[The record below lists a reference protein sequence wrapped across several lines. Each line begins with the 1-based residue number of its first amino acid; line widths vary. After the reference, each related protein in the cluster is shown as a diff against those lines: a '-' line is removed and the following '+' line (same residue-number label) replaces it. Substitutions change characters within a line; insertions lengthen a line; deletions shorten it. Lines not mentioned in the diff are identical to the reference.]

1 MLERARDVVGA
12 YESSVPDVRRRRTGV
27 HYTPTRLAESL
38 TDLAF
43 EQLGRIPGA
52 VVDPS
57 CGAGSFLIAAADLLV
72 DAGVEPSQ
80 VLLRLAGADVDPGA
94 VAACRDALAAW
105 AGEHRLDRRAADAV
119 DLRVTD
125 MLADPP
131 PDWSGRFDLVIGN
144 PPFLGQLSDETVRDA
159 SQRAAVR
166 ERFGGVGPYTDS
178 AALFVVGSLDLL
190 RSGGVSLLIQPSSF
204 LAARDTAA
212 VRSSVLRN
220 GQLVAVWASPDL
232 HFDAGVHVCAPVLRV
247 GGDRSSA
254 GMVSVRWG
262 GSMESAGEV
271 PSPGPE
277 ESWGPLLARP
287 LGVPSV
293 PDVPVAR
300 QRLHTI
306 AASTAGFRDE
316 FYALAD
322 AARELDEPGFVGSS
336 PRLVTVG
343 MIDPSRLTWGHR
355 ARKLAGR
362 SVTAPRLDLQAL
374 QSSAP
379 RVADWVRRRLRPKVL
394 VASQT
399 RVLEAVADPIGD
411 LVPVTPVIS
420 AEPFDPADIWL
431 VLAALLSPTTSAS
444 AAARR
449 LGTGMSV
456 GAVRWSASAVGDV
469 ELPIDRVAWD
479 RGALL
484 ARRLAEADG
493 GTRADLLARL
503 GRTMCIAHGCSPDSE
518 VMAWW
523 YDRVIRC

>member
-1 MLERARDVVGA
+1 MLERSRVVVDA
-12 YESSVPDVRRRRTGV
+12 YESSVPDLRRRRTGV
-27 HYTPTRLAESL
+27 HYTPARLAESL
-38 TDLAF
+38 TGLAL
-43 EQLGRIPGA
+43 EQLGRIPES

-57 CGAGSFLIAAADLLV
+57 CGAGSFLLAAADTLV

-80 VLLRLAGADVDPGA
+80 VLLRLAGADIDPAA
-94 VAACRDALAAW
+94 VAACRDALEAW

-119 DLRVTD
+119 DLRVAD
-125 MLADPP
+125 MLAEPP
-131 PDWSGRFDLVIGN
+131 VDWSGRFDLVVGN
-144 PPFLGQLSDETVRDA
+144 PPFLGQLSDTTARDA

-166 ERFGGVGPYTDS
+166 ERFIGIGPYVDT
-178 AALFVVGSLDLL
+178 AALFVAASLDLL
-190 RSGGVSLLIQPSSF
+190 RVGGVSLLIQPASF

-212 VRSSVLRN
+212 VRDCVLRDA
-220 GQLVAVWASPDL
+220 QLVAVWASPEL

-247 GGDRSSA
+247 GGDRSRA
-254 GMVSVRWG
+254 GTVGVRWG
-262 GSMESAGEV
+262 SAMESVGDAA
-271 PSPGPE
+271 SPEPE
-277 ESWGPLLARP
+277 DSWGPLLAAP

-293 PDVPVAR
+293 PEVPVVR
-300 QRLHTI
+300 HRLHTI

-322 AARELDEPGFVGSS
+322 AAREFDEPSAVAAS

-362 SVTAPRLDLQAL
+362 SVTAPRLDLPAL
-374 QSSAP
+374 QASSP
-379 RVADWVRRRLRPKVL
+379 RVAEWVHRRLRPKVL

-399 RVLEAVADPIGD
+399 RVLEAVADPVGD

-420 AEPFDPADIWL
+420 VEPFDSADTWL
-431 VLAALLSPTTSAS
+431 VLAALLSPTASAT

-469 ELPIDRVAWD
+469 DLPIDRVAWD

-484 ARRLAEADG
+484 ARRLADADG
-493 GTRADLLARL
+493 GTRADLLGRL

-518 VMAWW
+518 VMTWW